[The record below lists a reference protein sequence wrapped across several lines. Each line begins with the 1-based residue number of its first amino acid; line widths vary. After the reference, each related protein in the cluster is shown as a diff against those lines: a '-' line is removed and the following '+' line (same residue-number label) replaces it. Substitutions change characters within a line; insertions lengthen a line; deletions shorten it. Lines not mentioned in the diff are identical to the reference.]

1 MERDYP
7 TGAAPECLLRVLLAL
22 VDKLDHIHDDL
33 VTLRDVA
40 GRPRPECYTLPA
52 PFTQEEWDKGGG
64 GGGAAAG
71 PGAQP

>member
-1 MERDYP
+1 MDEPAYP
-7 TGAAPECLLRVLLAL
+7 DTGPPEMMFRVLLAI

-52 PFTQEEWDKGGG
+52 DLDDSAESRR
-64 GGGAAAG
+64 
-71 PGAQP
+71 PGRERSGE

>member
-7 TGAAPECLLRVLLAL
+7 TGAAPECLLRVLLAI

-40 GRPRPECYTLPA
+40 GRPRPECYTLPVEVDDT
-52 PFTQEEWDKGGG
+52 PEPRRYGLELGGE
-64 GGGAAAG
+64 
-71 PGAQP
+71 